1 MNWRVVIMPQLSW
14 ATWQGLQDI
23 YEHIAP
29 LGLLHY
35 RLMQKK
41 KISFCSEQYQVG
53 DFS

>member
-1 MNWRVVIMPQLSW
+1 MNWRVVIIPQLLWGS
-14 ATWQGLQDI
+14 WQGLQDI

-29 LGLLHY
+29 LEFLHS
-35 RLMQKK
+35 RLMQKN